1 MENTS
6 TYDTKVLVE
15 LAWIALIALATI
27 IIPFTVVAAIA
38 FKRAPVDKNPAFTF
52 SQLFERAKAL
62 QMITVI
68 LIVVAVV
75 FLALFRIID
84 SNGAVGIL
92 GGIAGYVLGGLNTES
107 NRPPKKVPEA
117 NISKEP

>member
-1 MENTS
+1 MEPS
-6 TYDTKVLVE
+6 TYDIKVLIQ
-15 LAWIALIALATI
+15 LAWIALIALAII

-38 FKRAPVDKNPAFTF
+38 FKRAPTDKNPAFTF

-62 QMITVI
+62 QMTTVI

-75 FLALFRIID
+75 FLALFRVID

-92 GGIAGYVLGGLNTES
+92 RGYVLGGLQKES
-107 NRPPKKVPEA
+107 NRPLRKASEGQLG
-117 NISKEP
+117 KER